1 MKRANVYR
9 MYKGYRICSS
19 FFDEE
24 LKNLYEE
31 SSFLKEYFLAL
42 QERYYSLKEKQLT
55 ETALDQE
62 AVVSEFRSFLLENNI
77 LFGQAYYVS
86 NCMYILTVDVH
97 SEACRA
103 DEKIE
108 IIVYKTNVDVR
119 CSFDYVFKS
128 VFCFLHAELP
138 LAKRLFLDLRYS
150 IWNDISEEVR
160 AIKEKFEEIERKVY
174 SVSNKSAQ
182 IAASSIQAICE
193 RQFSDSQLNVSARDY
208 DAVIRTKDKRIRVFY
223 ADFLNDPQAFIK
235 ALAG

>member
-42 QERYYSLKEKQLT
+42 QERYYSLKENYPIGKAIEQK
-55 ETALDQE
+55 
-62 AVVSEFRSFLLENNI
+62 
-77 LFGQAYYVS
+77 
-86 NCMYILTVDVH
+86 VD
-97 SEACRA
+97 
-103 DEKIE
+103 
-108 IIVYKTNVDVR
+108 
-119 CSFDYVFKS
+119 
-128 VFCFLHAELP
+128 
-138 LAKRLFLDLRYS
+138 
-150 IWNDISEEVR
+150 
-160 AIKEKFEEIERKVY
+160 

-193 RQFSDSQLNVSARDY
+193 RQFSDAQLSIRDY
-208 DAVIRTKDKRIRVFY
+208 DAVIRTKDKRIRIFY

-235 ALAG
+235 TLAG